1 MRETNITHSIEF
13 VLSEAES
20 IILESV
26 GYSEMRAKLS
36 ELFPNYQI
44 SFGVNVGRQGEKSYD
59 TLHVRNINPCP
70 ISMET
75 VIKDIAALFEGQNK

>member
-20 IILESV
+20 IILKSV

-36 ELFPNYQI
+36 ELFPNYQTG
-44 SFGVNVGRQGEKSYD
+44 FGVNVGWMGGKSYD

-70 ISMET
+70 ISTET
-75 VIKDIAALFEGQNK
+75 VIGDVTALFKGLYR